1 MAVGIDDLSEVW
13 IDYLSEVGIDTKNP
27 TERLKYRLAGTESV
41 GGACDTFSQQFF
53 VRRQMCGRETARS
66 GG

>member
-13 IDYLSEVGIDTKNP
+13 IDDLSEVG
-27 TERLKYRLAGTESV
+27 LKYLLAGTESV
-41 GGACDTFSQQFF
+41 GGAYDTFSQQFF

>member
-1 MAVGIDDLSEVW
+1 MAVGIDDLSDVW
-13 IDYLSEVGIDTKNP
+13 IDAKNS
-27 TERLKYRLAGTESV
+27 TERITYRLAGTESV